1 MRWQV
6 IAILAAAHAFV
17 LPRPKQQLRLR
28 AEDDCATAEECSAE
42 AEVLKLKAETMKLE
56 AQKAELLLAKEVA
69 ERQRRERE
77 EDEALQ
83 AMMETEAAAKVVDP
97 AQAAAL
103 RDADFQAKVLERR
116 DEASRKLVAEAAA
129 EEQVPIASDVAKT
142 IAGPVL
148 LSDCETVEECAVEEQ
163 SNKEEASLL
172 SLEAEKLRLEA
183 QKAEL
188 VLARQR
194 LERTAKQEAEAFIEG
209 TLDPVVVDEEE
220 EEEEVV
226 EVITPESVACEEA
239 LDGLFPAAPL
249 SMTKEAAEVLR
260 KALFDDEKGFRCD
273 AVDVCERGAIFR
285 GSSRNQAARDLLAKC
300 VARCPQ
306 DYRLFALEDPVPP
319 TDEEVEARL
328 QDARDRALLDKDI
341 SDGSPDAP
349 PNELMAAA
357 RRPTVIIA
365 IAAEARPLQIESK
378 LGLATRL
385 AGLVGTAGSAAAFS
399 AAAGAG
405 NEQLF
410 ERLKDGDE
418 SAFACVL
425 PIAIGIFAILAVH
438 ECAHAVLA
446 RRGSV
451 DWSLPVFLP
460 SLSTGSLGASNELNE
475 YAPTRSALFDT
486 AIAGPLAGLALSILF
501 VLIGSALP
509 LDAATAPA
517 LPAIAIRSSAL
528 GSLLVAIGAPSALSA
543 PPDVSVALHPLVVAG
558 LAGLA
563 INALALLPLGRTD
576 GGRCALSA
584 YGRTLGAGL
593 QGFATLFVGL
603 AALFGGDDLLL
614 FHLLWV
620 FGLQW
625 DPESPC
631 VDEVTDAE
639 GRRPVYALA
648 LIVAGLCLLPLAP
661 AAPSTVLPGFP
672 SL

>member
-1 MRWQV
+1 MHWQGL
-6 IAILAAAHAFV
+6 ALLAAARAFV
-17 LPRPKQQLRLR
+17 LPKPPRQLHLR
-28 AEDDCATAEECSAE
+28 AAEDDCVTAEECSAE

-77 EDEALQ
+77 EEEALR
-83 AMMETEAAAKVVDP
+83 AMSETEAAAKVVDP
-97 AQAAAL
+97 VQAAAL

-148 LSDCETVEECAVEEQ
+148 ISDCETVEECAIEE
-163 SNKEEASLL
+163 SASKEEASLL

-209 TLDPVVVDEEE
+209 TLDPVVVEEE
-220 EEEEVV
+220 AEEVV

-249 SMTKEAAEVLR
+249 TMTREAAEVLR

-285 GSSRNQAARDLLAKC
+285 GSTRNQATRELLAKC
-300 VARCPQ
+300 VARCPS

-341 SDGSPDAP
+341 ADGSPDAP

-365 IAAEARPLQIESK
+365 VASETRPLQIESK

-418 SAFACVL
+418 TAFACVL
-425 PIAIGIFAILAVH
+425 PIAVGIFAILAVH

-475 YAPTRSALFDT
+475 YAPTRSSLFDT

-543 PPDVSVALHPLVVAG
+543 APDVSVALHPLVVAG

-576 GGRCALSA
+576 GGRCALTA

-620 FGLQW
+620 FGLQR

>member
-1 MRWQV
+1 M
-6 IAILAAAHAFV
+6 
-17 LPRPKQQLRLR
+17 
-28 AEDDCATAEECSAE
+28 
-42 AEVLKLKAETMKLE
+42 
-56 AQKAELLLAKEVA
+56 
-69 ERQRRERE
+69 
-77 EDEALQ
+77 
-83 AMMETEAAAKVVDP
+83 
-97 AQAAAL
+97 
-103 RDADFQAKVLERR
+103 
-116 DEASRKLVAEAAA
+116 
-129 EEQVPIASDVAKT
+129 
-142 IAGPVL
+142 
-148 LSDCETVEECAVEEQ
+148 
-163 SNKEEASLL
+163 
-172 SLEAEKLRLEA
+172 
-183 QKAEL
+183 
-188 VLARQR
+188 
-194 LERTAKQEAEAFIEG
+194 
-209 TLDPVVVDEEE
+209 
-220 EEEEVV
+220 
-226 EVITPESVACEEA
+226 
-239 LDGLFPAAPL
+239 
-249 SMTKEAAEVLR
+249 
-260 KALFDDEKGFRCD
+260 
-273 AVDVCERGAIFR
+273 
-285 GSSRNQAARDLLAKC
+285 
-300 VARCPQ
+300 
-306 DYRLFALEDPVPP
+306 
-319 TDEEVEARL
+319 
-328 QDARDRALLDKDI
+328 
-341 SDGSPDAP
+341 
-349 PNELMAAA
+349 
-357 RRPTVIIA
+357 
-365 IAAEARPLQIESK
+365 
-378 LGLATRL
+378 
-385 AGLVGTAGSAAAFS
+385 
-399 AAAGAG
+399 
-405 NEQLF
+405 
-410 ERLKDGDE
+410 
-418 SAFACVL
+418 L
-425 PIAIGIFAILAVH
+425 PIAVGIFAILAVH

-475 YAPTRSALFDT
+475 YAPNRSALFDT

-509 LDAATAPA
+509 LDSATAPA

-620 FGLQW
+620 FGLQR

>member
-1 MRWQV
+1 MHWQ
-6 IAILAAAHAFV
+6 ALALLAAARAFV
-17 LPRPKQQLRLR
+17 LPRSTPRLHLRA

-42 AEVLKLKAETMKLE
+42 AEVLKLKAETLKLE

-77 EDEALQ
+77 EEETIA
-83 AMMETEAAAKVVDP
+83 AMAATEEAAKVVDP

-129 EEQVPIASDVAKT
+129 EEEVPIATEEVVKT
-142 IAGPVL
+142 VAGPVL
-148 LSDCETVEECAVEEQ
+148 ISDCETVEECAVEEQ

-209 TLDPVVVDEEE
+209 TLEPVVVE

-226 EVITPESVACEEA
+226 EVVTPESVACEEA

-260 KALFDDEKGFRCD
+260 KTLFDDEKGFRCD

-285 GSSRNQAARDLLAKC
+285 GSTRNQATRELLARC
-300 VARCPQ
+300 VAKCPN

-319 TDEEVEARL
+319 TDEEVESRL

-365 IAAEARPLQIESK
+365 VAADTRPLQIESR

-620 FGLQW
+620 FGLQR

-631 VDEVTDAE
+631 VDEVTDAD

>member
-77 EDEALQ
+77 EEEALQ

-97 AQAAAL
+97 VQAAAL

-129 EEQVPIASDVAKT
+129 EEAVPIASDVAKT

-148 LSDCETVEECAVEEQ
+148 LSDCETVEECAIEE
-163 SNKEEASLL
+163 SASKEEASLL

-209 TLDPVVVDEEE
+209 TLDPVVVEEE
-220 EEEEVV
+220 AEDEVEVV
-226 EVITPESVACEEA
+226 TPESVACEEA
-239 LDGLFPAAPL
+239 LDALFPAAPL

-260 KALFDDEKGFRCD
+260 KTLFDDEKGFRCD

-285 GSSRNQAARDLLAKC
+285 GSTRNQAAKDLLAKC
-300 VARCPQ
+300 VAKCPQ

-365 IAAEARPLQIESK
+365 VAADTRPLQIESK

-418 SAFACVL
+418 TAFACVL
-425 PIAIGIFAILAVH
+425 PIAVGIFAILAVH

-475 YAPTRSALFDT
+475 YAPTRSSLFDT

-509 LDAATAPA
+509 LDPATAPA

-528 GSLLVAIGAPSALSA
+528 GSLLVAIGAPAALSA

-620 FGLQW
+620 FGLQR